1 MRSKLGIAPK
11 HSVIH
16 RFEQIPDQPHD
27 GMHNPNDATIDIP
40 LTDAP
45 SHNTLGQWASTPA
58 SQAGLVEPGLG
69 EKQEGIAPGRRRRTD
84 SDMHDMRGKAA
95 EASDD
100 GTINTVGR
108 IYQAIYN
115 FSIVTRYMIYVL
127 PVGFLIAIPIIIGA
141 TAAPNAKIA
150 GVHIYWFFTWIEVVW
165 VSLWVCKVMAQ
176 FLPYVFQV
184 LCGMVS
190 SGTRKYALI
199 LRALETPLTL
209 VLWCIV
215 SLVTFLPIMTEN
227 PNKKDEEDTDA
238 KAWEKSVKNVLLG
251 LLVCSLIFL
260 GEKAIVQL
268 ISISYHRKQF
278 DSKIKESK
286 HNVFLVG
293 LLFEASRNMFPMYC
307 AEFHEDDST
316 IMDPILSQATKKG
329 KTKSIMPLRMVK
341 EVGRQVGQQAGRLG
355 DKVQAAVGN
364 VASELTG
371 KQMFNN
377 NTTHA
382 VVISALERKRC
393 AAALARRVWMS
404 FVVEGRDSLYIDD
417 IIEVLGPDHEAEAE
431 ECFAMLDK
439 DGNGDI
445 SLDEMV
451 LTLTELG
458 RMRKALNH
466 SMHDVDQAI
475 GVLDNLLF
483 CCAFIVGVL
492 VFISF
497 VTTGFGTVIAAGAT
511 SLLSLSFVFSTT
523 CQEVLG
529 SCIFL
534 FVKHPF
540 DIGDRVDVSDKD
552 YIVERISLLFTV
564 FRSINDH
571 RLTQVPNNILNSLWV
586 DNLTRAN
593 AMHERLTVPVAFDT
607 TFAEVEALRE
617 EMEMFVRDKE
627 NSRDF
632 QPEFTIEVIGLGDLD
647 KLQLQVDIRHKSNWA
662 IEAVRSSRRSKFMCA
677 LVLATRKLKIR
688 APGVAAPE
696 EESKDGADGDGD
708 DKGDDKGDRK
718 SSLTQTSAA
727 AAAVAADPELA
738 PNTAQATG
746 IEKRRSSGTL
756 KNRGS
761 SNASEA
767 AIAAGLNTRS
777 HNFDLAPEDNN
788 ALHRTTTNNS
798 TQGARQLS
806 VHSTSIGREP
816 STGHRKAGLRVAY
829 NDQDS
834 IPMPQLSP
842 VPAGLT
848 PSTSAVP
855 ILQTPA
861 PPGSRGS
868 ARYEPTSHFQGQE
881 QAQQSIR
888 PIIGSPESGTYNTS
902 YYNSR
907 ADGNNH
913 YESVELGG
921 FSGDHAQSHPYPSS
935 NHSQSGYE
943 VPERYDPVSPPSL
956 YSPPQQN
963 IPPLETEDQ
972 SGRRP
977 SFLSRTLKRDKSNQY
992 GEHDA

>member
-1 MRSKLGIAPK
+1 
-11 HSVIH
+11 
-16 RFEQIPDQPHD
+16 
-27 GMHNPNDATIDIP
+27 
-40 LTDAP
+40 
-45 SHNTLGQWASTPA
+45 
-58 SQAGLVEPGLG
+58 
-69 EKQEGIAPGRRRRTD
+69 
-84 SDMHDMRGKAA
+84 
-95 EASDD
+95 
-100 GTINTVGR
+100 
-108 IYQAIYN
+108 
-115 FSIVTRYMIYVL
+115 
-127 PVGFLIAIPIIIGA
+127 
-141 TAAPNAKIA
+141 
-150 GVHIYWFFTWIEVVW
+150 
-165 VSLWVCKVMAQ
+165 
-176 FLPYVFQV
+176 
-184 LCGMVS
+184 
-190 SGTRKYALI
+190 
-199 LRALETPLTL
+199 
-209 VLWCIV
+209 
-215 SLVTFLPIMTEN
+215 MTEN
-227 PNKKDEEDTDA
+227 PSKQSDGDTDE
-238 KAWEKSVKNVLLG
+238 KSWEKSVKNVLLG
-251 LLVCSLIFL
+251 LLVCSLIYL
-260 GEKAIVQL
+260 GQKAIVQL

-278 DSKIKESK
+278 DTKIKEAK
-286 HNVFLVG
+286 RNVYLVG

-307 AEFHEDDST
+307 AEFSEDDST
-316 IMDPILSQATKKG
+316 IMDPILSQATKK
-329 KTKSIMPLRMVK
+329 TKRSSIMPLRMVQD
-341 EVGRQVGQQAGRLG
+341 VGRTVGQQAGRLG

-382 VVISALERKRC
+382 VVVSALERKRC

-404 FVVEGRDSLYIDD
+404 FVVEGRDALYIDD
-417 IIEVLGPDHEAEAE
+417 IVEVLGPGHETEAD

-445 SLDEMV
+445 SLDEMI
-451 LTLTELG
+451 LTITELG
-458 RMRKALNH
+458 RTRKALNH

-475 GVLDNLLF
+475 GVLDGLLF
-483 CCAFIVGVL
+483 SVAAIVGVL

-607 TFAEVEALRE
+607 TFAEVDALRT
-617 EMEMFVRDKE
+617 EMELFVRDKE

-632 QPEFTIEVIGLGDLD
+632 QPEFIIEVIGVGDLD

-662 IEAVRSSRRSKFMCA
+662 IEAVRSARRSKFMCA
-677 LVLATRKLKIR
+677 LVLAMRKLKIR
-688 APGVAAPE
+688 APGVERPE
-696 EESKDGADGDGD
+696 EESKDGGDGN
-708 DKGDDKGDRK
+708 DKGDITDDASK
-718 SSLTQTSAA
+718 STLIQPAA
-727 AAAVAADPELA
+727 AAAVADDASLAAD
-738 PNTAQATG
+738 TAQATG
-746 IEKRRSSGTL
+746 IDRKRSSGTL
-756 KNRGS
+756 TQRGS
-761 SNASEA
+761 TNPANEA
-767 AIAAGLNTRS
+767 AIAAALNTRS
-777 HNFDLAPEDNN
+777 SHADLGPEDNN
-788 ALHRTTTNNS
+788 ALHRTVTNASS
-798 TQGARQLS
+798 TGARQLS
-806 VHSTSIGREP
+806 VNNGVTGSIAREP
-816 STGHRKAGLRVAY
+816 STGHRKAGLRVSY
-829 NDQDS
+829 NEHE
-834 IPMPQLSP
+834 PMPPPLSP

-848 PSTSAVP
+848 PSASTVP

-868 ARYEPTSHFQGQE
+868 ARYEPTSHIPNPD
-881 QAQQSIR
+881 QSRPTIL

-907 ADGNNH
+907 SDSNNP

-921 FSGDHAQSHPYPSS
+921 FNSEHARHQEYPSAG
-935 NHSQSGYE
+935 SQSQYD
-943 VPERYDPVSPPSL
+943 ERYDPVSPPSI

-963 IPPLETEDQ
+963 VGAEI

-977 SFLSRTLKRDKSNQY
+977 SFMSRMKREKSNQHD
-992 GEHDA
+992 EHDA

>member
-1 MRSKLGIAPK
+1 MRSKLGISPK

-27 GMHNPNDATIDIP
+27 GMHNPNDVTIDIP

-45 SHNTLGQWASTPA
+45 SHNGTGHWGSGSGSTK
-58 SQAGLVEPGLG
+58 GLVPPAEG
-69 EKQEGIAPGRRRRTD
+69 EKQGIIAPGRRRRID
-84 SDMHDMRGKAA
+84 SDMDIMRGKAS

-100 GTINTVGR
+100 GTINAIGR

-115 FSIVTRYMIYVL
+115 FSIVTRYMIYVVPIGL
-127 PVGFLIAIPIIIGA
+127 LIAIPIIVGA

-165 VSLWVCKVMAQ
+165 VSLWGCKVMAK
-176 FLPYVFQV
+176 FLPWLFQL
-184 LCGMVS
+184 LCGIVS

-209 VLWCIV
+209 VLWCVV
-215 SLVTFLPIMTEN
+215 SLVTFIPIMTEN
-227 PNKKDEEDTDA
+227 PNKQNDGDTSE

-251 LLVCSLIFL
+251 FLVCSLIYL
-260 GEKAIVQL
+260 GQKAIVQL

-278 DSKIKESK
+278 DSKIKEAK
-286 HNVFLVG
+286 RNVYLVG

-307 AEFHEDDST
+307 PEFSEDDST
-316 IMDPILSQATKKG
+316 IMDPILSQATKK
-329 KTKSIMPLRMVK
+329 TKRSSIMPLRMVQD
-341 EVGRQVGQQAGRLG
+341 VGRTVGQQAGRLG

-382 VVISALERKRC
+382 VVVSALERKRC

-417 IIEVLGPDHEAEAE
+417 IVEVLGPGHEAEAD

-445 SLDEMV
+445 SLDEMI
-451 LTLTELG
+451 LTVTELG
-458 RMRKALNH
+458 RTRKALNH

-475 GVLDNLLF
+475 GVLDGLLF
-483 CCAFIVGVL
+483 SVAAVIGVL

-607 TFAEVEALRE
+607 TFAEVEALRA
-617 EMEMFVRDKE
+617 EMELFVRDKE

-632 QPEFTIEVIGLGDLD
+632 QPEFNVEVIGVGDLD

-677 LVLATRKLKIR
+677 LVLAMRKLKIR
-688 APGVAAPE
+688 APGVERPE
-696 EESKDGADGDGD
+696 EESKDGEDGD
-708 DKGDDKGDRK
+708 DKGENPDDVKK
-718 SSLTQTSAA
+718 STLMEPAA
-727 AAAVAADPELA
+727 AAAVADDASLAAD
-738 PNTAQATG
+738 TAQATG
-746 IEKRRSSGTL
+746 IDRKRSSGTL
-756 KNRGS
+756 TQRGS
-761 SNASEA
+761 TNPPNEA
-767 AIAAGLNTRS
+767 AIAAALNTRS
-777 HNFDLAPEDNN
+777 SNLDLGPEDTN
-788 ALHRTTTNNS
+788 ALHRTATNAS
-798 TQGARQLS
+798 SQGARQLS
-806 VHSTSIGREP
+806 VKNGATGSIGREP
-816 STGHRKAGLRVAY
+816 STGHRKAGLRVSY
-829 NDQDS
+829 NEHD
-834 IPMPQLSP
+834 PMPAPLSP

-848 PSTSAVP
+848 PSTSSVP

-868 ARYEPTSHFQGQE
+868 ARYEPTSHIPNPDQTQPTIF
-881 QAQQSIR
+881 

-902 YYNSR
+902 YYNSHS
-907 ADGNNH
+907 DNNNH

-921 FSGDHAQSHPYPSS
+921 FNGEQNRPHEYPSAGSQSH
-935 NHSQSGYE
+935 YE
-943 VPERYDPVSPPSL
+943 ERYDPVSPPSI
-956 YSPPQQN
+956 YSPPQN
-963 IPPLETEDQ
+963 IDAES

-977 SFLSRTLKRDKSNQY
+977 SFLSRTLKREKSNQND
-992 GEHDA
+992 GHDS

>member
-1 MRSKLGIAPK
+1 MRSKLGISPK
-11 HSVIH
+11 HSVTH

-27 GMHNPNDATIDIP
+27 GMHNPNDVTIDIP
-40 LTDAP
+40 LTEAL
-45 SHNTLGQWASTPA
+45 SQNGTGHWGSGSGSTK
-58 SQAGLVEPGLG
+58 GLVTEPLEG
-69 EKQEGIAPGRRRRTD
+69 EKQGIIAPGRRRRID
-84 SDMHDMRGKAA
+84 SDMLDLRGKAS

-100 GTINTVGR
+100 GTINAVGR

-115 FSIVTRYMIYVL
+115 FSVVTRYMIYVVPIGL
-127 PVGFLIAIPIIIGA
+127 LIAIPIIVGA

-150 GVHIYWFFTWIEVVW
+150 GVHICWFFTWIEVVW
-165 VSLWVCKVMAQ
+165 VSLWVCKVMAK
-176 FLPYVFQV
+176 FIPFVFQV
-184 LCGMVS
+184 LCGIVS

-199 LRALETPLTL
+199 LRALEFPITL

-227 PNKKDEEDTDA
+227 PAKQSDGDTDA
-238 KAWEKSVKNVLLG
+238 KSWEKSVKNVLLG
-251 LLVCSLIFL
+251 LLVCSLIYL
-260 GEKAIVQL
+260 GQKAFVQL

-278 DSKIKESK
+278 DAKIKEAK
-286 HNVFLVG
+286 RNVFLVS

-307 AEFHEDDST
+307 AEFSEDDST
-316 IMDPILSQATKKG
+316 IMDPILSQATKKS
-329 KTKSIMPLRMVK
+329 KRSSIMPLRMVQD
-341 EVGRQVGQQAGRLG
+341 VGRTVGQQAGRLG

-382 VVISALERKRC
+382 VVVSALERKRC

-417 IIEVLGPDHEAEAE
+417 IVEVLGPGHEAEAD

-445 SLDEMV
+445 SLDEMI
-451 LTLTELG
+451 LTVTELG
-458 RMRKALNH
+458 RTRKALNH

-475 GVLDNLLF
+475 GVLDSLLF
-483 CCAFIVGVL
+483 SVAAIIGVL

-540 DIGDRVDVSDKD
+540 DIGDRVDVGDKD

-564 FRSINDH
+564 FRSINDS

-607 TFAEVEALRE
+607 TFAEVEALRA
-617 EMEMFVRDKE
+617 EMEIFVRDKE

-632 QPEFTIEVIGLGDLD
+632 QPEFHVEVIGVGDLD
-647 KLQLQVDIRHKSNWA
+647 KLELQVDIRHKSNWA
-662 IEAVRSSRRSKFMCA
+662 IEAVRSARRSKFMCA
-677 LVLATRKLKIR
+677 LVLAMRKLKIR
-688 APGVAAPE
+688 APGVARPE
-696 EESKDGADGDGD
+696 EESKDGEDGD
-708 DKGDDKGDRK
+708 DKGDNADDANK
-718 SSLTQTSAA
+718 STLIQPAA
-727 AAAVAADPELA
+727 AAAVADDFSLAAD
-738 PNTAQATG
+738 TAQSTG
-746 IEKRRSSGTL
+746 IDRKRSSGTL
-756 KNRGS
+756 TQRGS
-761 SNASEA
+761 INPSSEA
-767 AIAAGLNTRS
+767 AIAAGLTTRS
-777 HNFDLAPEDNN
+777 SHVDLDPEDNN
-788 ALHRTTTNNS
+788 ALHRTVTNAS
-798 TQGARQLS
+798 SQGARQLS
-806 VHSTSIGREP
+806 VNNGVTGSMGREP
-816 STGHRKAGLRVAY
+816 STGHRKAGLRVSY
-829 NDQDS
+829 NGHD
-834 IPMPQLSP
+834 PMPPLLSP

-848 PSTSAVP
+848 PSTSSVP

-868 ARYEPTSHFQGQE
+868 ARYDPPSHIPNPDQTRPT
-881 QAQQSIR
+881 IL

-907 ADGNNH
+907 SGNNNE

-921 FSGDHAQSHPYPSS
+921 FNGEQTRPHEYPSAGSQSH
-935 NHSQSGYE
+935 YE
-943 VPERYDPVSPPSL
+943 ERYDPISPPSI
-956 YSPPQQN
+956 YSPTQQN
-963 IPPLETEDQ
+963 DAES

-977 SFLSRTLKRDKSNQY
+977 SSLSRTLKREKPNQY
-992 GEHDA
+992 DEHDA